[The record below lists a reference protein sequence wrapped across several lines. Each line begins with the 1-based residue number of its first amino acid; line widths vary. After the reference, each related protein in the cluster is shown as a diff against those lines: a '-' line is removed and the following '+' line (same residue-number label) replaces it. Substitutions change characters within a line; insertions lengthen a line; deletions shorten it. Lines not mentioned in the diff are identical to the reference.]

1 MTALDSHPADGILDC
16 LDRLDAL
23 WARRLSLFSPGRRAA
38 RDREARRLLRHLRE
52 ALAGDAARV
61 AAMHTEAEAVLRR
74 AQDEARRIVEEAMA
88 YTRQTLE
95 EGLLGETAEREV
107 QHLREQAI
115 READE
120 TRRGADTYALN
131 VLERLEREV
140 TRILTTVQRGKMI
153 LGERAGARAGAPSHL
168 DNGKMASV

>member
-1 MTALDSHPADGILDC
+1 MTIPDPHPAEDILDC

-23 WARRLSLFSPGRRAA
+23 LARRLPLFSPGRRAA
-38 RDREARRLLRHLRE
+38 RDRDARRLLRHLRE
-52 ALAGDAARV
+52 AFAGDATRV
-61 AAMHTEAEAVLRR
+61 TALHTEAETVLRR
-74 AQDEARRIVEEAMA
+74 AQDEARRIVEEATA

-131 VLERLEREV
+131 VLDRLEREV

-153 LGERAGARAGAPSHL
+153 LGERAGARVGAPSHL